1 MSNQSP
7 ADLMRVFASKVPVG
21 SNIEIPPKI
30 FVDMEAEVVDFRQD
44 EGVLIVRFP
53 VKERYQNPMGMMQ
66 GGMIVAAI
74 DNAVGPLSYLV
85 APPSV
90 TTQLNT
96 TYVRPVSPADRT
108 ITVEAR
114 VVESTRRQVFFSA
127 RVSNA
132 EDKTIALAQVT
143 AQVMEMGR

>member
-7 ADLMRVFASKVPVG
+7 ADLMRIFASKVPVG

-74 DNAVGPLSYLV
+74 DNTVGPLSYLV

-96 TYVRPVSPADRT
+96 TYIRPISPTERV

-114 VVESTRRQVFFSA
+114 VVELTRRQLFFSA

-132 EDKTIALAQVT
+132 EGKTIALAQVT
-143 AQVMEMGR
+143 AQVMEMGG